1 MSRKCTVCK
10 HKERAAIDTAL
21 LGGASFRDLAGQFR
35 LSKTSLCR
43 HKGEHLPRELSK
55 AHEAHQISA
64 ADDLLRQVQDLQTS
78 ALTILRKAEEAGDL
92 RTALGAIREAR
103 GNLELLA
110 KLVGEL
116 KEGQTVSI
124 IISSEWQKIRSALM
138 ESLISFPEARAAAAN
153 RLLLLEGE
161 GEIRR

>member
-64 ADDLLRQVQDLQTS
+64 ADDLLRQVQDLQTR
-78 ALTILRKAEEAGDL
+78 ALTILRKAESGGDL
-92 RTALGAIREAR
+92 RAALGAIREAR

-110 KLVGEL
+110 RLLGEL
-116 KEGQTVSI
+116 KEGPTVNVLVSPAWLSLRTVI
-124 IISSEWQKIRSALM
+124 LRAL
-138 ESLISFPEARAAAAN
+138 EGFPEARLKLSQTLSEVDNAGN
-153 RLLLLEGE
+153 
-161 GEIRR
+161 

>member
-21 LGGASFRDLAGQFR
+21 LAGASFRDLAGQFR

-55 AHEAHQISA
+55 AHEAQQISS
-64 ADDLLRQVQDLQTS
+64 ADDLLGQVQ
-78 ALTILRKAEEAGDL
+78 ALHGKAMAILNTAEKSGDL

-110 KLVGEL
+110 RLLGEL
-116 KEGQTVSI
+116 KEGPTVNILVSPAW
-124 IISSEWQKIRSALM
+124 ISLRTVILAAL
-138 ESLISFPEARAAAAN
+138 EPYPEARLSLSQVLKGVDNAGN
-153 RLLLLEGE
+153 
-161 GEIRR
+161 